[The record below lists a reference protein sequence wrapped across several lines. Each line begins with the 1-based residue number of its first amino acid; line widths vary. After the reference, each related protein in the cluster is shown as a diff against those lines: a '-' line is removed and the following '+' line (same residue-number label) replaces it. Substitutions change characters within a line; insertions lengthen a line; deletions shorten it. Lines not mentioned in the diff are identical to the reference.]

1 MEYVIEFLFEL
12 IFEGCLE
19 AVGEKKVPL
28 IIRILCAAVLLLV
41 FGGIAGILLY
51 TSIVDESGVLLAFT
65 VFFILLIVFTLIY
78 RINKIKK
85 KRGKNEG
92 DYN

>member
-85 KRGKNEG
+85 KRGKK
-92 DYN
+92 

>member
-41 FGGIAGILLY
+41 FVGIAGILLY
-51 TSIVDESGVLLAFT
+51 TSIVNESGVLLAFT

-85 KRGKNEG
+85 KRGKK
-92 DYN
+92 

>member
-51 TSIVDESGVLLAFT
+51 TSIVNESGVLLAFT

-85 KRGKNEG
+85 KRGKK
-92 DYN
+92 

>member
-51 TSIVDESGVLLAFT
+51 TSIVNESGVLLAFT

>member
-19 AVGEKKVPL
+19 AVGEKKIPL

-51 TSIVDESGVLLAFT
+51 TSIVNESGVLLAFT

-85 KRGKNEG
+85 KRGKK
-92 DYN
+92 